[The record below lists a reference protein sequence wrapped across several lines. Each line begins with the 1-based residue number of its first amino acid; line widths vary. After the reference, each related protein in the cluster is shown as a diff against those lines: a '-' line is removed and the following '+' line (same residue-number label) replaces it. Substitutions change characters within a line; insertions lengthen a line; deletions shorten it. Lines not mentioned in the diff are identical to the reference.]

1 MTKQEIQVA
10 LDNTIYYRMDT
21 YSPRSNAIQMDSI
34 AGYGYGCGA
43 SG

>member
-10 LDNTIYYRMDT
+10 LATIYYRMDT
-21 YSPRSNAIQMDSI
+21 YSPISNAIQMDSI
-34 AGYGYGCGA
+34 AYECGA